1 MDCIVERIS
10 RLLIACCLA
19 LVLSLPCFSQTTIH
33 GGRGLMRVF
42 TAEPIGRGQFFINTY
57 FQTFLDHS
65 KRNQSLGKDHTL
77 SLGFTLGIS
86 KRSEITVSPVLYQDD
101 QKHVWGP
108 PGDMRVGLKYATPL
122 SIGAFST
129 GLNLFA
135 TIPIAKNHNVQYEP
149 YSSGK
154 FGGGLLGLVTVDMTD
169 AFPLFP
175 LKLYLNFGYMDHN
188 FSGQP
193 FTAEDD
199 QYLIG
204 AGLKFPIRS
213 IVFYT
218 EYTGEIFA
226 NNAAVGRQENS
237 TRVTQGLKILGPWNF
252 IVDLVADL
260 GLEKPASGL
269 IDPLYAKYKK
279 DYADWKVT
287 LGLNYQVSG
296 HGSSER
302 RPTAAARLR
311 EDKRAMEELEQIRV
325 EREGAE
331 KNLQKMQ
338 NSLETDQQPTPDP
351 PAEDK
356 PAEPKNSEE
365 KPPIEHLE

>member
-1 MDCIVERIS
+1 
-10 RLLIACCLA
+10 
-19 LVLSLPCFSQTTIH
+19 
-33 GGRGLMRVF
+33 MRVF

-193 FTAEDD
+193 FTAEED

-269 IDPLYAKYKK
+269 SDPLYAKYKK

-302 RPTAAARLR
+302 RPAAAARLR

-338 NSLETDQQPTPDP
+338 NSLEAAQQPTSDP
-351 PAEDK
+351 PAADKPAEEK

-365 KPPIEHLE
+365 KPPLEHLE